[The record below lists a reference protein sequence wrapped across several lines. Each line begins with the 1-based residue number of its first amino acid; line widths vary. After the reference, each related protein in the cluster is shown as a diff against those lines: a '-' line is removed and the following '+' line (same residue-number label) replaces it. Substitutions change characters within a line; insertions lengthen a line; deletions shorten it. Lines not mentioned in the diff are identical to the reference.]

1 MKNKIKTCLFALI
14 IMGVI
19 TFCITYKSKNEVIT
33 KTKKKKS
40 NIAIMIK
47 RDNEDDYF
55 ESTAKEISKGQ
66 YYNLEQ
72 ARGPF
77 EIDLNTLNLD
87 VGVNYTISICGIY
100 TTSDQSCSS
109 ISYTHE

>member
-1 MKNKIKTCLFALI
+1 MRNKIKTCLFALI

-19 TFCITYKSKNEVIT
+19 TFCLTYKSKNEVIT
-33 KTKKKKS
+33 KTKKS

-55 ESTAKEISKGQ
+55 ESVKDIPKGQ

-100 TTSDQSCSS
+100 TTGDQSCSS

>member
-1 MKNKIKTCLFALI
+1 MRNKIKTCLFALI

-19 TFCITYKSKNEVIT
+19 TLCLTYKSKNEVIT

-47 RDNEDDYF
+47 SDNEDDYF
-55 ESTAKEISKGQ
+55 ESTAKEIPKGQ

-87 VGVNYTISICGIY
+87 VILFLYVVYIPLVIKVVVLLVIHMNR
-100 TTSDQSCSS
+100 
-109 ISYTHE
+109 